1 MKLSLSIQGAFMR
14 SRSILT
20 VAAVALLGLGF
31 AAQAR
36 ADEPQHTI
44 VPNVNDPAIVD
55 TNPTRGDNLAWLPTR
70 PVGKLLVFLPSGGAL
85 NLPSEFKSVG
95 TEGARL
101 GYHTIVLAYRNE
113 VGINA
118 APPLGCGATVEP
130 PALPPN
136 CAFDVHREL
145 LDGRGESSVV
155 SIDRANSIENRL
167 AKLLQYL
174 ATTFPGEG
182 WAPFLDTTG
191 SEPAPKWSEL
201 VIAGQSLG
209 SGESVLIGM
218 VHSVYRVAM
227 FAGFTDAAHGWVA
240 PGLTP
245 TSRYFALIHQRDN
258 FFTRACSTYLA
269 LGLAP
274 SCPLPGFTIP
284 AAPPDPANPL
294 LIDNRQPPFGTHQLV
309 FNLNPAP
316 NPPMAVPDPFHSST
330 SRDGWIARESD
341 GTPSRKLVNGWR
353 AILGDSDADTYLDT
367 ADNCPLVANADQTD
381 SDHNGSGD
389 ACGPTFASSAPA
401 GSVPA
406 TLSLTLGT
414 AAAFVAFTPGVDRD
428 YDTSMTASV
437 ISTAG
442 DARLSLSDPG
452 SDATGRLTNGTFS
465 LAEPLQAS
473 ASSARGLGAVL
484 APLSTTAGSPLSLLT
499 YSGPVSN
506 DAVTIAFRQ
515 HIAPTQALRTGAYT
529 KTLTFTLST
538 TTP

>member
-1 MKLSLSIQGAFMR
+1 MTFQR
-14 SRSILT
+14 RTRT

-31 AAQAR
+31 AATAR

-55 TNPTRGDNLAWLPTR
+55 TNPTRGNNLAWLPTR

-130 PALPPN
+130 PASPPN

-167 AKLLQYL
+167 TKLLQYL
-174 ATTFPGEG
+174 AATFPGEG

-191 SEPAPKWSEL
+191 TEPAPKWSET

-269 LGLAP
+269 LGMAP

-284 AAPPDPANPL
+284 PALPDPANPL
-294 LIDNRQPPFGTHQLV
+294 LVDNRQPPFGARQLV

-316 NPPMAVPDPFHSST
+316 NPPTVVADPFHSST
-330 SRDGWIARESD
+330 SRDGWIAKEAD
-341 GTPSRKLVNGWR
+341 GKTPSHLLVNGWR
-353 AILGDSDADTYLDT
+353 TILGDSDADTYLDT

-381 SDHNGSGD
+381 SDHNGIGD
-389 ACGPTFASSAPA
+389 ACGPTFASGAPA

-414 AAAFVAFTPGVDRD
+414 AAAFGAFTPGVDQT
-428 YDTSMTASV
+428 YDANMTASV

-442 DARLSLSDPG
+442 DAALSVGDPD
-452 SDATGRLTNGTFS
+452 SNATGRLTNGMFS
-465 LAEPLQAS
+465 LAEPLQAKAAS
-473 ASSARGLGAVL
+473 AGGSGAAL
-484 APLSTTAGSPLSLLT
+484 APIGATALSLLS
-499 YSGPVSN
+499 YPGPVSN
-506 DAVTIAFRQ
+506 DVVTIAFRQ
-515 HIAPTQALRTGAYT
+515 HIAATEALRTGAYG

-538 TTP
+538 TSP